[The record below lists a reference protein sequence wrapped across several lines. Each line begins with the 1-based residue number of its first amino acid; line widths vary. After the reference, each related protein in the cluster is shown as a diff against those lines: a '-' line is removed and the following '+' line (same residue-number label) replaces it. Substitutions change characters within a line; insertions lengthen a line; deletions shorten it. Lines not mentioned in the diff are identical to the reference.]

1 LPVSVTDPQSAVE
14 EILGGF
20 AGEDAGRSVAVESL
34 RGATVAASVRADVTR
49 PGASLLKLPLV
60 AAVYAAG
67 RAGELDPSAPVRRS
81 KLPPTRYASV
91 LEAFTPSHEFSVS
104 ELCSL
109 CLITSDN
116 PIAEYLIGLVG
127 PDAVNREARRLGCPS
142 TRMAVGFSDGHRGEA
157 GYANVTTA
165 RDAVALLGVLATG
178 GEHPEVGRALENNL
192 RNFRIPLRLV
202 DEARVPHKTGTLPG
216 VANDAGVIFGERTD
230 LAVAFLCERQA
241 DTAATSL
248 EIGDCAAMICRAVG
262 EAEIASISRA
272 AGRPPRTA
280 SSM

>member
-1 LPVSVTDPQSAVE
+1 LPGS
-14 EILGGF
+14 GG
-20 AGEDAGRSVAVESL
+20 DAQRAIEQVLDTFVGHDEGRSVAVETL
-34 RGATVAASVRADVTR
+34 RGADVSAWVRPDVRR

-60 AAVYAAG
+60 AAVHTAG
-67 RAGELDPSAPVRRS
+67 RRGELDLNAKVKRSHLPS
-81 KLPPTRYASV
+81 TRYPSILA
-91 LEAFTPSHEFSVS
+91 AFAPDHELTLS

-116 PIAEYLIGLVG
+116 AIAEYLIGLLG
-127 PDAVNREARRLGCPS
+127 SEAVNREAHRLGCSS
-142 TRMAVGFSDGHRGEA
+142 TRMAVGFSDDQRGES

-165 RDAVALLGVLATG
+165 HDAIALVRALATSD
-178 GEHPEVGRALENNL
+178 EHREIGRALENNL
-192 RNFRIPLRLV
+192 RNLRIPLRLA

-248 EIGDCAAMICRAVG
+248 EIGDCVASICRAVG
-262 EAEIASISRA
+262 EGHVASISRA
-272 AGRPPRTA
+272 ATL
-280 SSM
+280 